1 MNTACLIPFFKKRQN
16 LCLVFPA
23 SQTANQKNK
32 TDFKIT
38 APLYCLLT
46 GCQHQNLLN
55 LRYSLTKGNKTKENK
70 KKKGSKQLLLGVVL
84 LCNLGI
90 PIFDNCVSTLCDL
103 VRKVKWLYNCIGS
116 LEFPVGIYYSNLSQK
131 SKQEST
137 TMTIQLPTRP
147 LGGNYG
153 TMANFHAS
161 AWHYAALFQD

>member
-1 MNTACLIPFFKKRQN
+1 MNTACLIPLKKKKRQN

-38 APLYCLLT
+38 TPLYCLLT

-55 LRYSLTKGNKTKENK
+55 LRYSLTKQNKTKN
-70 KKKGSKQLLLGVVL
+70 KGSKQLLLGVVL

-116 LEFPVGIYYSNLSQK
+116 LEFPVGIYYSNLSRK

-147 LGGNYG
+147 SGGNYR
-153 TMANFHAS
+153 TTANFHAS